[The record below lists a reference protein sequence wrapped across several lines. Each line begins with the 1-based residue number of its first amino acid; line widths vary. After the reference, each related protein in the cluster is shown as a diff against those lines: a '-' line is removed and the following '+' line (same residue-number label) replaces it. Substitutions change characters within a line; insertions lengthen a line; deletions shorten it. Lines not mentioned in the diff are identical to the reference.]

1 MPDEPMLTAAEE
13 ERISAEKLGYSDARA
28 TRNAADKRSRSNP
41 KEG

>member
-13 ERISAEKLGYSDARA
+13 ERISAEAGYSDARA